1 MKFYMASLN
10 TKAPRD
16 PFYDEKKTLVME
28 PLNEGLGLCEA
39 WNVDVERN
47 SRQEKVTYLVK
58 S

>member
-1 MKFYMASLN
+1 MASLN